1 MSEPPRRTVWGDPYD
16 GSFTGFGSMMP
27 YVIYREPPRVTE
39 LEKRVES
46 LDGEVKRLTAPR
58 DRTIAILT
66 YVTIV
71 SVALFLI
78 VSAALL
84 YLVTK

>member
-1 MSEPPRRTVWGDPYD
+1 MSQPPRRVIWGDAGDYPPEFL
-16 GSFTGFGSMMP
+16 SFLPMHDRQARWS
-27 YVIYREPPRVTE
+27 VTD
-39 LEKRVES
+39 LEKRVEN

-66 YVTIV
+66 YVTAV

-78 VSAALL
+78 VSAVLL